1 MDLSKLVYKSKIEN
15 ECQEKISQANV
26 FISQDNWNDAAGSL
40 IGITPDMECYS
51 NTIDL
56 QKKITDHKCS
66 ISIGKARGFWAKRD
80 SKNASISLSE
90 VSYDSS
96 CYSESQVL
104 FKEISGSI
112 DAQRKKEWDLS
123 YEKYNRDQIIKEEV
137 HDLELELSRSD
148 QQIKIQD
155 SDLNRENSRSDQQ
168 IKVKDSDLNRE
179 LSRSDQQ
186 IKVKDAGVQRKIDM
200 LSAEAKSYLVR
211 KTADNQKLLI
221 KTMGKTAIEVAR
233 ANSKKSP
240 PVYNYNVIK

>member
-1 MDLSKLVYKSKIEN
+1 
-15 ECQEKISQANV
+15 
-26 FISQDNWNDAAGSL
+26 
-40 IGITPDMECYS
+40 MECYS

-179 LSRSDQQ
+179 NSRSDQQ

>member
-1 MDLSKLVYKSKIEN
+1 MPDLNSRRTQLTSIFW
-15 ECQEKISQANV
+15 S
-26 FISQDNWNDAAGSL
+26 FISIHLICSLVRSTFSYETIIRECPAAEIAETYGNICDCPRGSRR
-40 IGITPDMECYS
+40 P
-51 NTIDL
+51 
-56 QKKITDHKCS
+56 
-66 ISIGKARGFWAKRD
+66 
-80 SKNASISLSE
+80 
-90 VSYDSS
+90 
-96 CYSESQVL
+96 
-104 FKEISGSI
+104 
-112 DAQRKKEWDLS
+112 S

-137 HDLELELSRSD
+137 HDIELELSRSD

-155 SDLNRENSRSDQQ
+155 SDLNREN
-168 IKVKDSDLNRE
+168 
-179 LSRSDQQ
+179 SRSDQQ